1 MRTGACRQHKTD
13 GPRLRAVTAGAITG
27 LCLLTVSALGLR
39 PVTVARA
46 EPETDSLAGQLLVA
60 APQIRDPRFVRTVIY
75 MVRHDTTGALGLM
88 LNRPIG
94 DAALAGLLERF
105 GLQSEGVG
113 GTIRVHYGGPVG
125 RTQGFVLHTAEYAG
139 KGTVKI
145 TDGMA
150 LTTEPEILRDIA
162 TGAGPRRSF
171 FALGYAGWAPG
182 QLEAEIRAGGWVGV
196 PADEALV
203 FDEDYKGKWHRAMTR
218 RILDL

>member
-13 GPRLRAVTAGAITG
+13 GPGPRTAAVRAITA
-27 LCLLTVSALGLR
+27 LFLVTVWALGMTT
-39 PVTVARA
+39 VTVARA
-46 EPETDSLAGQLLVA
+46 DPETDSLTGQLLVA
-60 APQIRDPRFVRTVIY
+60 TPQIRDPRFAHAVIY
-75 MVRHDTTGALGLM
+75 MIRHDTTGALGLV

-125 RTQGFVLHTAEYAG
+125 RAQGFVLHTAEYAG

-145 TDGMA
+145 TDAMA
-150 LTTEPEILRDIA
+150 FTTEPEILRDIA
-162 TGAGPRRSF
+162 TGTGPRRSF

-203 FDEDYKGKWHRAMTR
+203 FDEDYKEKWHRAMTR